1 ALCLMSDATMAMVDE
16 HVTQGKLGEAE
27 AIVAEF
33 SRESSA
39 LAETKAL
46 ELGFSEDAA
55 KAAGLFVANVAKNLQ
70 HARPSGKV
78 APKKIA
84 AEKAA
89 IRQPEARKENN
100 PALVTKQKELLP
112 NEGKVGKHGELLKA
126 SDPGDNL
133 SSHHLPHAKY
143 MKQKGITR
151 DDGIAMLVEEPV
163 PGTGGRH
170 RRIHQELKNLDPSLD
185 SRDALAKALKRTG
198 DIYKEDGLYK
208 EIRPSLLEVAKQ
220 NKEKFPELFKKG
232 GK

>member
-1 ALCLMSDATMAMVDE
+1 KNT
-16 HVTQGKLGEAE
+16 
-27 AIVAEF
+27 
-33 SRESSA
+33 
-39 LAETKAL
+39 L

-70 HARPSGKV
+70 HARPAGKSG
-78 APKKIA
+78 PKKIA
-84 AEKAA
+84 AEKAT
-89 IRQPEARKENN
+89 IRQPG
-100 PALVTKQKELLP
+100 LITKQKELLP
-112 NEGKVGKHGELLKA
+112 NEGKVGKHGELKKEF
-126 SDPGDNL
+126 DKKGDNL

-143 MKQKGITR
+143 MEQKGIAR

-170 RRIHQELKNLDPSLD
+170 RRIHQELKNLDSSLD